1 MNISLQPEIFEW
13 CNSRI
18 TQQPRRHNSWAPFIM
33 QVVLDSAMTQDNR
46 PDIDIVRKLWSD
58 FEHGVVPKPKMEIVQ

>member
-1 MNISLQPEIFEW
+1 
-13 CNSRI
+13 
-18 TQQPRRHNSWAPFIM
+18 M